1 MHNQE
6 SLTGYQCCAWGTSA
20 ERCGE
25 EMNISAGS
33 MQVLHALMVLLAF
46 TYHGEI
52 LQREEALHVTW
63 SSRNW
68 SPVCSS
74 V

>member
-25 EMNISAGS
+25 EMNTSAGS

-52 LQREEALHVTW
+52 LQR
-63 SSRNW
+63 
-68 SPVCSS
+68 
-74 V
+74 